1 MALAP
6 AVARGRRLREKTPA
20 NFRAQASLPEP
31 LDLNDLGEATADA
44 KRQVYLVTLPRP
56 QPGAVSSEGR
66 PLTAPGSKTKEEV
79 LACVFD
85 AFAHPTYTHGW
96 QAHGPVVLKQV
107 GLWREFHK
115 PDAAQE
121 RSVHDHV
128 AVLAEASFRFAPVKK
143 ALLQR
148 HGLASHWSCSH
159 DGYWSCARY
168 LAVES
173 PKKPAA
179 SLDQR
184 PLLWAREGAHPHVV
198 DSTYAPVTAAALTA
212 KRQKVASDAA
222 RDGEAEPKVNDL
234 DVWALVVRSGVRN
247 DDDDQTANLQ
257 LVAFAK
263 AHCGEA
269 MVNYL
274 FKKRHV
280 LPRMIDDIW
289 LWENIEEYV
298 AVARR
303 SRLDALSAAQQSQC
317 TCGGA
322 WPAFVVRCFMQNSIP
337 IAELCHDVLTALTRG
352 RSETTPVVVLG
363 GRLGG
368 EGKSFFLKPLRTIFD
383 GFVFNTPEKSNF
395 PLLDLPK
402 AKVAL
407 LEEYPWNDDLV
418 SWSAMN
424 LWFEG
429 AAVPIGQPQNVP
441 GTTGNIE
448 YKGRAPIFIT
458 CKLSDLQWLEWY
470 AQINPSTGAPWDANA
485 SMVNRRLKVYR
496 FCHRVDKPRGQLP
509 FCTRC
514 FAELVTSQAAT
525 WAAAHEG

>member
-1 MALAP
+1 M
-6 AVARGRRLREKTPA
+6 REKTPA

-198 DSTYAPVTAAALTA
+198 DSTYAPVTAEALTA

-222 RDGEAEPKVNDL
+222 RDGKAEPKVNDL

-322 WPAFVVRCFMQNSIP
+322 WPAFVVRCFMQNRIP
-337 IAELCHDVLTALTRG
+337 IGELCHDVLTALTRG

-363 GRLGG
+363 GLLGG

-525 WAAAHEG
+525 WAAAHQG